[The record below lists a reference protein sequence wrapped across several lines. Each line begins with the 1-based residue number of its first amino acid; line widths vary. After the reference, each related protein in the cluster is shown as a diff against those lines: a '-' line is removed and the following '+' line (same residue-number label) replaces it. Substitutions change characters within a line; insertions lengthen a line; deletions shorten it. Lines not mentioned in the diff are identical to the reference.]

1 MGPIEADIPETQ
13 RSIKLN
19 TPQASSMADQS
30 IPSDDQLPQKYTPN
44 FTYFQGFWCPSQL
57 VPNITAFQNHFQA
70 LDDDIVLASKPK
82 TGTTWLKALAF
93 SILNRHRFP
102 LSNSPLA
109 SPNPHDLV
117 PYFDMTLYNNG
128 CHPDFADVSSP
139 RLFATHLPYHAL
151 AESIKNPKARIV
163 YAIGLAPFWA
173 HVLDYRKQSTANPNK
188 VLFLKY
194 EEMKGNPV
202 GQIKK
207 VAEFMGC
214 PFSEEEEKA
223 GAIDEIAE
231 FCSLSNLKNLEL
243 NKSGSLKTMKRQ
255 TNSFLR
261 KGDCTTGSLK
271 QRPGIASRGTPL

>member
-1 MGPIEADIPETQ
+1 
-13 RSIKLN
+13 
-19 TPQASSMADQS
+19 MADQS

-163 YAIGLAPFWA
+163 YVTRNPLDVIVSMWHFATSRPERA
-173 HVLDYRKQSTANPNK
+173 HWP
-188 VLFLKY
+188 
-194 EEMKGNPV
+194 
-202 GQIKK
+202 
-207 VAEFMGC
+207 
-214 PFSEEEEKA
+214 
-223 GAIDEIAE
+223 IDECFE
-231 FCSLSNLKNLEL
+231 QFCIGDRVGTFLGPCLVPQIRRNERKP
-243 NKSGSLKTMKRQ
+243 SGSNKKGGGVHGM
-255 TNSFLR
+255 SVLR
-261 KGDCTTGSLK
+261 GGRESGCH
-271 QRPGIASRGTPL
+271 

>member
-1 MGPIEADIPETQ
+1 
-13 RSIKLN
+13 
-19 TPQASSMADQS
+19 MADQS

-82 TGTTWLKALAF
+82 TGTTWLKALVF

-163 YAIGLAPFWA
+163 YVTRNPLDVIVSMWHFATSRPERAHWPIDECFEQFCIG
-173 HVLDYRKQSTANPNK
+173 DR

-231 FCSLSNLKNLEL
+231 
-243 NKSGSLKTMKRQ
+243 
-255 TNSFLR
+255 
-261 KGDCTTGSLK
+261 
-271 QRPGIASRGTPL
+271 